1 MYGKLCHLIWGIGEK
16 VLKLWRQECW
26 PFSPGWAA
34 HIMRIHSWTFR
45 LPWPYPINWENS
57 LINYLWGRA
66 SGPAAS
72 AKLRRLF
79 RRLEDWELLRD
90 ILLPIMGAPPETPPG
105 PPGLGGLNP
114 SESERFVLDPV
125 DKEIFR
131 VSIIELTWNR
141 ALLRNRSARHSFCL
155 HARLRKKARRH
166 AHPRGR
172 LKQGLEVTLLY
183 NRLFYCTVVGL
194 STTPCPFN
202 YFCPLWV
209 HPLKPHRVH
218 RVLAG

>member
-1 MYGKLCHLIWGIGEK
+1 MKSTEKCNWKRCHRDFFGHRSSRTHGRQKVHDNFLLLLCKWSILSEQHYGKLCHLIWGIGEK
-16 VLKLWRQECW
+16 VLKLWRHESW

-34 HIMRIHSWTFR
+34 NITKIHSWTFR
-45 LPWPYPINWENS
+45 LPWPHLTNWENS

-125 DKEIFR
+125 NTR
-131 VSIIELTWNR
+131 LYELG
-141 ALLRNRSARHSFCL
+141 C
-155 HARLRKKARRH
+155 K
-166 AHPRGR
+166 
-172 LKQGLEVTLLY
+172 
-183 NRLFYCTVVGL
+183 
-194 STTPCPFN
+194 
-202 YFCPLWV
+202 
-209 HPLKPHRVH
+209 
-218 RVLAG
+218 